1 MCILWISFKHNALT
15 TSALLSSA
23 DGFCHCSGLL
33 FSTVFL
39 IYPSVQMLL
48 DMITV
53 RLFPQ
58 YCNNCIVSTYAFK
71 NFKLH
76 LNKAQLLK
84 PM

>member
-15 TSALLSSA
+15 MSALLSSA
-23 DGFCHCSGLL
+23 DGFCHCNGLL
-33 FSTVFL
+33 CSTVFL

-53 RLFPQ
+53 RLFLQ
-58 YCNNCIVSTYAFK
+58 YFNNSIVSTYTLK
-71 NFKLH
+71 NFRLH

-84 PM
+84 PK